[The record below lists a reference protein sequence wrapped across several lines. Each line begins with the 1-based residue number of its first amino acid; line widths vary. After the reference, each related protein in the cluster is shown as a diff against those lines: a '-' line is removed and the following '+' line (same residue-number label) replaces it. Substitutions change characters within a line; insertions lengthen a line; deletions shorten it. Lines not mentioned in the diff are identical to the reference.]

1 MRRRHVLRL
10 APALLLPAVAPG
22 TGRAQGPAPGPAQ
35 GSAQGSAQAPLR
47 VVASFSIL
55 GDMTRQIAG
64 ERVVLRTV
72 AGPNVDAHSFQPR
85 PSDAEALRG
94 AALTVRNG
102 LGFDSWFDR
111 MLRSANWRGTTVTA
125 TEGITPRRMA
135 AHAHGHSHGHAGGS
149 QGGQQQGGQPRTV
162 PDPHAWQDLRLGI
175 RYVRT
180 IGAALAA
187 ADAANAAAYAEA
199 VDAYAARLDALDA
212 WVRAQIATVPEA
224 QRKVVTGHDA
234 FGYFGAAYGIRFLAP
249 QGVSTE
255 AEPSAAEVG
264 RLIRQIRNEGITA
277 VFLENMG
284 NPATLQRLAQEA
296 GVRVRGRLYADALS
310 APDGPA
316 ATYEA
321 MVRHNVGLLV
331 PAMRGEAA

>member
-1 MRRRHVLRL
+1 MRRRHLLRL
-10 APALLLPAVAPG
+10 APALLLPAIAPAS
-22 TGRAQGPAPGPAQ
+22 GRAQGRAEG
-35 GSAQGSAQAPLR
+35 PLR

-55 GDMTRQIAG
+55 GDMTHQIAG

-72 AGPNVDAHSFQPR
+72 AGPNVDAHTFQPR

-94 AALTVRNG
+94 AALAVRNG

-111 MLRSANWRGTTVTA
+111 MLRSANWRGPTA
-125 TEGITPRRMA
+125 TATDGITPRRMA
-135 AHAHGHSHGHAGGS
+135 PHAHGHSHGHSHGASG

-180 IGAALAA
+180 IGAALSA
-187 ADAANAAAYAEA
+187 ADPANAAAYAEA
-199 VDAYAARLDALDA
+199 VEAYSARLAALDE
-212 WVRAQIATVPEA
+212 WVRAEIATVPEA
-224 QRKVVTGHDA
+224 RRKVVTGHDA

-264 RLIRQIRNEGITA
+264 RLIRQIRSEGITA
-277 VFLENMG
+277 VFMENMG

-310 APDGPA
+310 APDGSA

-321 MVRHNVGLLV
+321 MFRHNVGLLV